1 MRTASRFTPSARP
14 TRPVQSDPARFSRP
28 RWFGARFLAVAA
40 IAFIAAC
47 SSPEERAQAHHER
60 GAEYLQDGDH
70 TRAMLEFRNAVKLD
84 ERHSEAWFGIALV
97 EEQNQN
103 WRAVANALQ
112 HVIELDTGHVEA
124 RMKLA
129 RLHLA
134 GGDIEK
140 ALELANA
147 ANQLKPDDSEI
158 LALTGAVLLRLN
170 DRAGATSNAER
181 ALAIDRDNPDPYAVL
196 AADAMLD
203 ENTAA
208 ALRMVERG
216 LIADP
221 QNTGLLLFK
230 LKIHEQENDVQN
242 AEAVMRR
249 LIVVNPDKKDIRR
262 GLVAFLLEHDRT
274 DDAETEMRNLVAASP
289 GDAAAA
295 LELVRFIHA
304 QKGTDAAR
312 HELDRLMDA
321 HPEVVD
327 YELATA
333 RLELSRSRPDAA
345 TDLLQGI
352 IARGAPDEDVQ
363 RARLLLAEMK
373 SQSGEPEAAAAL
385 VAEVL
390 AADGRNA
397 DALALRA
404 RLRLQAGDYESATAD
419 LRAALNEA
427 PQSVEL
433 HQLLAKAFERQGNV
447 DLAND
452 NYVQAVRAANYAPA
466 AALDYARFLT
476 GRGELARADAILSES
491 LARVPNS
498 TEVLAALGQIRLRQR
513 DWVGAQEAAELLKKL
528 GDRSGASGQILGAAL
543 LGQQKFD
550 QSIETLKDAYAA
562 TPQAVRPLYSLVSA
576 YVRAGNLDEA
586 ESFLASMLEASPDN
600 ADAHVLRGLLH
611 ALNDEPADAAAAY
624 DLAIER
630 QPANPVGYRAL
641 AQHLIA
647 GDRIEEAEAVLLRG
661 REQAPGDLGLD
672 LFYAGLLERK
682 PDPEGA
688 LGVYEDMLRKR
699 PDGLILI
706 NNVASLMSQ
715 HKTDEASLE
724 RAYQL
729 ALRLR
734 DVDMPHFKDT
744 LGWVHY
750 RRGEY
755 RAAADYLEA
764 AVEGLPDHPQVRYHL
779 ARTYAALERHDDAK
793 AQFARA
799 AELVGDDDPLGERIR
814 QALDEV
820 SRSQTLN

>member
-1 MRTASRFTPSARP
+1 MPSFRPFRFTPA
-14 TRPVQSDPARFSRP
+14 ARFNHL
-28 RWFGARFLAVAA
+28 ARLLAIVSIA
-40 IAFIAAC
+40 ILAGCA
-47 SSPEERAQAHHER
+47 SPEERAQSHYES
-60 GAEYLQDGDH
+60 GAEYLEAGDH
-70 TRAMLEFRNAVKLD
+70 VRAMLEFRNAVRLD
-84 ERHSEAWFGIALV
+84 ERHALAWFGIARV
-97 EEQNQN
+97 EEQTAN
-103 WRAVANALQ
+103 WPGAARSLQ
-112 HVIELDTGHVEA
+112 QVVELDASHVEA

-134 GGDIEK
+134 GGAIER
-140 ALELANA
+140 ALELVNA
-147 ANQLKPDDSEI
+147 ANELLPDDSNVH
-158 LALTGAVLLRLN
+158 ALRGAVLLRLN
-170 DRAGATSNAER
+170 DRVGATSDAER
-181 ALAIDRDNPDPYAVL
+181 ALSLNRENPDAYAVL

-203 ENTAA
+203 DNATA
-208 ALRMVERG
+208 ALRFIDRG
-216 LIADP
+216 LQADA
-221 QNTGLLLFK
+221 QNSGLLLFK
-230 LKIHEQENDVQN
+230 LKIHEEEKDYQS
-242 AEAVMRR
+242 AETVMRQ
-249 LIVVNPDKKDIRR
+249 LIVANPDKKDIRR
-262 GLVAFLLEHDRT
+262 ALVAFLLERSRPQ
-274 DDAETEMRNLVAASP
+274 DAETEMRALVAADP
-289 GDAAAA
+289 EDTAAA
-295 LELVRFIHA
+295 LDLVEFAGA
-304 QKGTDAAR
+304 QKGADAAR
-312 HELDRLMDA
+312 RELARLIETHPDTTDYQLAMARLDFSHSRPKAAVDRLN
-321 HPEVVD
+321 
-327 YELATA
+327 
-333 RLELSRSRPDAA
+333 
-345 TDLLQGI
+345 GI
-352 IARGAPDEDVQ
+352 VAQGAPDDDVQ

-373 SQSGEPEAAAAL
+373 SQSDEPEAAAAL

-404 RLRLQAGDYESATAD
+404 NLRLQAGDYEGATAD
-419 LRAALNEA
+419 LRAALNEK

-466 AALDYARFLT
+466 AALDYAGFLT
-476 GRGELARADAILSES
+476 GRGELARADTILSES

-498 TEVLAALGQIRLRQR
+498 TEVLAALGQIRLRQK

-550 QSIETLKDAYAA
+550 QSIETLKDAYSA
-562 TPQAVRPLYSLVSA
+562 TPQAARPLYSLVAA

-586 ESFLASMLEASPDN
+586 QSFLASVLDASPDN

-611 ALNDEPADAAAAY
+611 ALNEEPEDAAAAY
-624 DLAIER
+624 NLAIER
-630 QPANPVGYRAL
+630 QPDNPVGYRAL
-641 AQHLIA
+641 AKHFIA
-647 GDRIEEAEAVLLRG
+647 GDRIEEAEALLLRG

-706 NNVASLMSQ
+706 NNVASLMAEHRS
-715 HKTDEASLE
+715 DETSLE

-750 RRGEY
+750 RRGDY
-755 RAAADYLEA
+755 RDAADYLEA
-764 AVEGLPDHPQVRYHL
+764 AVEGLPDHARVRYHL
-779 ARTYAALERHDDAK
+779 ARTYAALERHDDAR

-799 AELVGDDDPLGERIR
+799 ADLIGDDDPLGEKIR

-820 SRSQTLN
+820 SKSQSLN